1 MKHRTLMTY
10 DQWQHRFKTALKRTI
25 KRKAIQALQLLILAI
40 IISMPIWMLMD
51 WILFGYC

>member
-25 KRKAIQALQLLILAI
+25 KRKVIQTLQLLVLAI

-51 WILFGYC
+51 WILFGY

>member
-10 DQWQHRFKTALKRTI
+10 DQWQHRFKTALKRAI
-25 KRKAIQALQLLILAI
+25 KRKAIQTLQLLILAI

-51 WILFGYC
+51 WILFGY

>member
-1 MKHRTLMTY
+1 MKHRTLMAY

-25 KRKAIQALQLLILAI
+25 KRKVIQTLQLLVLAI

-51 WILFGYC
+51 WILFGY